1 MRPATRRRS
10 DSRPAIGHND
20 AVNSAAVSPRL
31 RYARR
36 ALLVASIGCV
46 LLSGCSATVTGQAVR
61 DKNAAPVDAPPL
73 KESQL
78 DDVLLSISDIN
89 DIMGSDTME
98 VTGELDQMVD
108 HSGDVS
114 DPDCL
119 GSIFGAEQPVYG
131 DSGYTAVRDQVS
143 REPDDDNAHWVEQTA
158 VLYPSADKAQRF
170 FDNARSSWDACAG
183 TSIAI
188 DDGTDSYTWQIED
201 LTATD
206 TLLTQITT
214 QDDADGWE
222 CQHALAPV
230 TNVIVEVWACSYGAG
245 DEAADIAAK
254 MVDNAVR

>member
-1 MRPATRRRS
+1 M
-10 DSRPAIGHND
+10 
-20 AVNSAAVSPRL
+20 NSAAVSPRL
-31 RYARR
+31 RYARH
-36 ALLVASIGCV
+36 ALVAASIGCA
-46 LLSGCSATVTGQAVR
+46 LLTGCSATVTGQAVR
-61 DKNAAPVDAPPL
+61 DQNAAPVDAPPL

-78 DDVLLSISDIN
+78 DDVLLPIGEIN

-114 DPDCL
+114 EPDCL

-143 REPDDDNAHWVEQTA
+143 REPDEDNAHWVEQTA

-183 TSIAI
+183 TSIDI
-188 DDGTDSYTWQIED
+188 DDGTDTYTWQIED

-206 TLLTQITT
+206 NLLTQITT
-214 QDDADGWE
+214 QDDAGGWE
-222 CQHALAPV
+222 CQHALSAV
-230 TNVIVEVWACSYGAG
+230 TNVVVEAWACSYGAG

-254 MVDNAVR
+254 MVDNAVS

>member
-1 MRPATRRRS
+1 M
-10 DSRPAIGHND
+10 
-20 AVNSAAVSPRL
+20 NSAAGSPRV
-31 RYARR
+31 RYARH
-36 ALLVASIGCV
+36 ALLAVSIGCA
-46 LLSGCSATVTGQAVR
+46 LLTGCSSSVTGQAVR
-61 DKNAAPVDAPPL
+61 DENAAPMDAPPL

-78 DDVLLSISDIN
+78 DDVLLSIGDIN

-98 VTGELDQMVD
+98 ITGELDQMVD

-114 DPDCL
+114 EPDCL
-119 GSIFGAEQPVYG
+119 GSIFGAEEPVYG

-143 REPDDDNAHWVEQTA
+143 REPDEDNAHWVEQTA
-158 VLYPSADKAQRF
+158 VLYPSANKAQRF

-188 DDGTDSYTWQIED
+188 DDGMDSYTWQIED

-206 TLLTQITT
+206 TVLTQITA

-222 CQHALAPV
+222 CQHALSAV
-230 TNVIVEVWACSYGAG
+230 TNVIVEAWACSYGAG

-254 MVDNAVR
+254 MVENAVA